1 MENAVARDLIARML
15 GVIEHRGPDDG
26 GHYIEP
32 GVGLGMRRL
41 AIIDLATGRQP
52 ISNEDGSI
60 WIVFNGEIY
69 NYRELRELL
78 LARGHKLRTRTD
90 TETIA
95 HLYEDEGERCVE
107 RLRGMFAF
115 AIWDRRERR
124 LFLARDRVG
133 KKPLHYALAG
143 GTLVFGSEIKSL
155 LQHPGVKREINL
167 QAISDFLS
175 FGYVPDPST
184 AFAGVFKL
192 PPGHTLT
199 FKDGLINT
207 RRYWDF
213 DYSRDPGGREPELR
227 EEDYIERLRELIAES
242 VRVRLESEVPLGAFL
257 SGGIDSSVVVAMMAR
272 QMGRP
277 VKTFSIGFSDAD
289 FDELRYAR
297 IAARHFGAD
306 HHEFVVTPDVCRL
319 VEEIVW
325 HHDEPFADVS
335 SVPTYVVSKMARE
348 HVTVALSGD
357 GGDEVFAGYER
368 YVVDRRRRR
377 YERIPAFLRPALLR
391 ASQALPQGAYG
402 KRFLRNIALEPAAR
416 YVDSVTYFDR
426 DSQLNL
432 FSEDARR
439 ALAGYDPAR
448 RFERTFAA
456 SAARSRLERLLYLD
470 SKTYLPGDILVKV
483 DRMSM
488 ANSLETRSPLLD
500 HRLIE
505 FAQTIPAS
513 LKLRGLETKYILK
526 RAAAGLIPEEI
537 INRPKQGFDVPIRLW
552 FNRELREL
560 LDDTLNDRRLRERGD
575 FNHRAALAI
584 LDEHRRGVRDNS
596 RRLWGL
602 LTLELWRRAFIDR
615 QPEMRFTGAKSAELD
630 HLAENA
636 AATVPIEMMKSSLDI
651 GVTGEELPE
660 TRPREPVKT
669 KKTRLKKPRVLHL
682 ITSFEVGG
690 TERQAVELLKR
701 IDRRRFDV
709 GLAALRLEGPLY
721 QEVAPILPRVPQFPL
736 TSFYNANAAKQLM
749 RLCGWMIRERADILH
764 AHDFYAGLLGAA
776 AARLASVRVIACQ
789 RHMRLSDRRVHEW
802 GTRLTHR
809 LAHRV
814 LVNSEAIRD
823 HLLAGDYIA
832 PEKIVVIHNGLS
844 AAVERAILESG
855 GRAKRRAAL
864 LRELNLDGG
873 AKLIGLVARLQ
884 LVKGHRYFIEA
895 AGRIAAVEPK
905 AHFLLVGDGALRR
918 EIEEQAARV
927 GVNDRVHL
935 LGARNDAALIA
946 AGFDVAVSASLS
958 EGLPNAVMEAMA
970 AGAPVVATAVGG
982 TTELVIDD
990 ATGFLAP
997 PADADALARRIL
1009 DALQNPEWS
1018 ARMAAQGRRRVLGLF
1033 SMRRM
1038 VESVEELYDEIYELK
1053 RTHRNWYRNNHGER
1067 QQFSV

>member
-1 MENAVARDLIARML
+1 MENAAARDLIARML
-15 GVIEHRGPDDG
+15 GVIEHRGPDDE
-26 GHYIEP
+26 GHYVEP
-32 GVGLGMRRL
+32 GVAMGMRRL

-78 LARGHKLRTRTD
+78 LARGHELRTRTD

-115 AIWDRRERR
+115 AVWDRRERR

-143 GTLVFGSEIKSL
+143 RTLVFGSEIKSL

-175 FGYVPDPST
+175 FGYVPDPAT
-184 AFAGVFKL
+184 AFAGVRKL

-213 DYSRDPGGREPELR
+213 DYSRNPGARKPELR
-227 EEDYIERLRELIAES
+227 EEYYIERLRELIAES

-272 QMGRP
+272 EMK
-277 VKTFSIGFSDAD
+277 VKTFSIGFSDSG

-319 VEEIVW
+319 VEEVVW

-368 YVVDRRRRR
+368 YVVDGRRRR
-377 YERIPAFLRPALLR
+377 YERIPAFLSRALLR
-391 ASQALPQGAYG
+391 ASRALPQGAYG

-456 SAARSRLERLLYLD
+456 PVTRSRLERLLYLD

-488 ANSLETRSPLLD
+488 ANSLEMRSPLLD

-513 LKLRGLETKYILK
+513 LKLRGPETKYILK

-537 INRPKQGFDVPIRLW
+537 INRPKQGFDVPIRRW
-552 FNRELREL
+552 FNHELREML
-560 LDDTLNDRRLRERGD
+560 NDTLNDSRARERGD
-575 FNHRAALAI
+575 FNHRAVLAI

-596 RRLWGL
+596 RQLWGL
-602 LTLELWRRAFIDR
+602 LTLELWRRSFIDR
-615 QPEMRFTGAKSAELD
+615 RPEARFIGAKRVGLD
-630 HLAENA
+630 RLAETA
-636 AATVPIEMMKSSLDI
+636 
-651 GVTGEELPE
+651 
-660 TRPREPVKT
+660 
-669 KKTRLKKPRVLHL
+669 
-682 ITSFEVGG
+682 
-690 TERQAVELLKR
+690 
-701 IDRRRFDV
+701 
-709 GLAALRLEGPLY
+709 
-721 QEVAPILPRVPQFPL
+721 
-736 TSFYNANAAKQLM
+736 
-749 RLCGWMIRERADILH
+749 
-764 AHDFYAGLLGAA
+764 
-776 AARLASVRVIACQ
+776 
-789 RHMRLSDRRVHEW
+789 
-802 GTRLTHR
+802 
-809 LAHRV
+809 
-814 LVNSEAIRD
+814 
-823 HLLAGDYIA
+823 
-832 PEKIVVIHNGLS
+832 
-844 AAVERAILESG
+844 
-855 GRAKRRAAL
+855 
-864 LRELNLDGG
+864 
-873 AKLIGLVARLQ
+873 
-884 LVKGHRYFIEA
+884 A
-895 AGRIAAVEPK
+895 AGREP
-905 AHFLLVGDGALRR
+905 LLFMQR
-918 EIEEQAARV
+918 
-927 GVNDRVHL
+927 
-935 LGARNDAALIA
+935 
-946 AGFDVAVSASLS
+946 
-958 EGLPNAVMEAMA
+958 
-970 AGAPVVATAVGG
+970 
-982 TTELVIDD
+982 
-990 ATGFLAP
+990 
-997 PADADALARRIL
+997 
-1009 DALQNPEWS
+1009 
-1018 ARMAAQGRRRVLGLF
+1018 
-1033 SMRRM
+1033 SM
-1038 VESVEELYDEIYELK
+1038 
-1053 RTHRNWYRNNHGER
+1053 
-1067 QQFSV
+1067 